1 MAWIKQ
7 DDIKTAN
14 VMPCGICGAPGHF
27 MKWGGYACE
36 ANEHHVAAG
45 QTGIWTDLMPSAE
58 SYKKDSV
65 GGKVMKHSV
74 EKMLTFTSDMHMG
87 GNNVFPTWEE
97 LKKMVEKATEPAM
110 IKFPVIDSM
119 DYISIIKEKS
129 LPDKISIPP
138 EIMEQFKATMK
149 KWVFTPKLDGVSQD
163 VMDDVKA
170 SMEGIVF
177 KAHSPYSVDDG
188 GVFVKEKAGEAAK
201 GLAKAMLGTDEQV
214 MTPELY
220 EKIYGHPYVA
230 VPAPKKKKSKAL
242 PVGVPTVFPPLLSN
256 PRSKWGQKMKEKLE
270 GKS

>member
-14 VMPCGICGAPGHF
+14 VMPCGICGAVGHY

-36 ANEHHVAAG
+36 ASEHHVAAG

-65 GGKVMKHSV
+65 GGKVMKHSI
-74 EKMLTFTSDMHMG
+74 EKKLTMFASDMHMG

-97 LKKMVEKATEPAM
+97 LKKMVEKASSPAM
-110 IKFPVIDSM
+110 VKFPVID
-119 DYISIIKEKS
+119 YQTTFFKEKE
-129 LPDKISIPP
+129 LPAKISIPP

-149 KWVFTPKLDGVSQD
+149 KWVFTPKLDGISHAAKIHD
-163 VMDDVKA
+163 AMEDVKA

-177 KAHSPYSVDDG
+177 KAHSPYSVGDG
-188 GVFVKEKAGEAAK
+188 GVFVKEKAVE
-201 GLAKAMLGTDEQV
+201 
-214 MTPELY
+214 P
-220 EKIYGHPYVA
+220 P
-230 VPAPKKKKSKAL
+230 KKKSKAL
-242 PVGVPTVFPPLLSN
+242 PVGVPKVFPPLLSN